1 MKIFIRL
8 SVLFIILVTF
18 FTIFQF
24 INPKKASATTLKE
37 LNNEVSQLSSQ
48 EENLVEEI
56 LATESLIEIKK
67 NEIKALEVKI
77 GTIENELKELEDQRK
92 ALQESLNGKK
102 DQLKRIIIYSYKY
115 GNDNVIKLM
124 VSASNI
130 NEFVKTL
137 YIFKNIMKRNAELIE
152 EIRLDKEQYDRIL
165 RKSEENRKQLQVTED
180 EKQSEQ
186 KKLEVTLKKD
196 NTLAEQVKGE
206 RQSVQKTLADIKQ
219 RIAEI
224 QPSGVILTGEWK
236 MVATAYFSG
245 GGGLSG
251 DGITATGLRA
261 RKGVVA
267 VDPRVIP
274 LGTKLYIEGY
284 GEAQAADTGGWIKGN
299 RIDLCFDSLQECMVY
314 GRRNIY
320 IYLVEN

>member
-1 MKIFIRL
+1 MRIFIRL
-8 SVLFIILVTF
+8 FVFFIILVTF

-24 INPKKASATTLKE
+24 INPGKASATTLKE

-67 NEIKALEVKI
+67 NEIKALEEKI
-77 GTIENELKELEDQRK
+77 ITIENGLKELEDQRK
-92 ALQESLNGKK
+92 SLEVSLNAKQ

-115 GNDNVIKLM
+115 GNDNVVKLM
-124 VSASNI
+124 VGARDL

-137 YIFKNIMKRNAELIE
+137 YIFRTIMKRNAELIDG
-152 EIRLDKEQYDRIL
+152 IRLDKEQYDRIL
-165 RKSEENRKQLQVTED
+165 RKSDENRKQLQATED
-180 EKQSEQ
+180 QKQSEQ
-186 KKLEVTLKKD
+186 TKLVATLNKD
-196 NTLAEQVKGE
+196 NTLAEQAKSQK
-206 RQSVQKTLADIKQ
+206 QSVQKTLADIKQ
-219 RIAEI
+219 RIAQI
-224 QPSGVILTGEWK
+224 QPPGVVLTGEWK

-245 GGGLSG
+245 GGGLNG

-261 RKGVVA
+261 RKGIIA
-267 VDPRVIP
+267 VDPSVIP
-274 LGTKLYIEGY
+274 LGTKLYVQGY

-299 RIDLCFDSLQECMVY
+299 RVDLCFDSLQECMIY

-320 IYLVEN
+320 VYLVEN